1 MLKIYR
7 KEVEQLNDQQEGS
20 RIEVVMEVEGVEELK
35 GLLHDLQTKIEEV
48 IALSDAITSSKLTI
62 SFRKRY

>member
-1 MLKIYR
+1 M
-7 KEVEQLNDQQEGS
+7 NDQQEGS